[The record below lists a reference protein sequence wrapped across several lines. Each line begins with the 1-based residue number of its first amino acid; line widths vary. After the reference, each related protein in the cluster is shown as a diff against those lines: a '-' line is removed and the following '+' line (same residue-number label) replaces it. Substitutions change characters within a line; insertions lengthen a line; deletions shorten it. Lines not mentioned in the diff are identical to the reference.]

1 MKARTA
7 ILLTVLFATAAALR
21 AQEKAPGKPVKSGI
35 LEPGKS
41 LPAAPAAAEPAPPT
55 AGPITDPAQMTAA
68 FFALLQKG
76 SVDAAYASLT
86 RGSRIAEKPEE
97 LKQLKAKTNEAIEFF
112 GAISGYDLVESKTVG
127 ARLLRTTYVS
137 HGRTFPLRW
146 RFYFYNPDGTWRLI
160 DLRVDDKLTGIFD
173 EPEERKEPDARP

>member
-1 MKARTA
+1 MKAR
-7 ILLTVLFATAAALR
+7 ILLLTLLFALCAALH
-21 AQEKAPGKPVKSGI
+21 AQEKPRAKPALPMPRMQVPAGVAA
-35 LEPGKS
+35 E
-41 LPAAPAAAEPAPPT
+41 PAAPAAAPT
-55 AGPITDPAQMTAA
+55 AGPISDPAQIVAA
-68 FFALLQKG
+68 FFSLLQKS

-97 LKQLKAKTNEAIEFF
+97 LKLLKAKTNEAIEVF
-112 GAISGYDLVESKTVG
+112 GAIVGFDQVDTKIVG

-137 HGRTFPLRW
+137 HGKTFPLRW

-173 EPEERKEPDARP
+173 EPEERKEPDPRP